1 MCLAQDQQSWHSSSG
16 LLTPGPGHGLMTFV
30 SITCHNQSDLSFFPL
45 EGALEQT
52 SGPWKHWDLFER
64 SLLVENWSSFFQFI
78 WVLPSI
84 CTSQIDFKKIHNSGY
99 KLIVTYFFQV
109 NESDKVKALRDIHV
123 ILLDPYFVVKCN
135 VALWSEMHNG
145 VGQPAYH
152 VLAKWMEKDPASL
165 FEK

>member
-1 MCLAQDQQSWHSSSG
+1 M
-16 LLTPGPGHGLMTFV
+16 
-30 SITCHNQSDLSFFPL
+30 N
-45 EGALEQT
+45 
-52 SGPWKHWDLFER
+52 
-64 SLLVENWSSFFQFI
+64 
-78 WVLPSI
+78 
-84 CTSQIDFKKIHNSGY
+84 
-99 KLIVTYFFQV
+99 LIK
-109 NESDKVKALRDIHV
+109 SKALRDIHV